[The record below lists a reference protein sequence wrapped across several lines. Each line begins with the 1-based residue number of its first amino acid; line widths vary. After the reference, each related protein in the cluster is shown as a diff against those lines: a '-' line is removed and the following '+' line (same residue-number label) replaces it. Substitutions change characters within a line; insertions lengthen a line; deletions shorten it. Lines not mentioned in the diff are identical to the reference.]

1 MQKISKCRNK
11 HNSTRTNLLREAMCG
26 TQHVQIFGTLEHT
39 LCWTLWGQSLWICV
53 SSKNRKDSR
62 RQVAYNGCI
71 HESLITIKKLI
82 HPLIFLGIKK
92 FEQTLEGKT
101 LKCFFF
107 WENQLKI
114 STCVMYC
121 SHRIPTPFLRNKKE
135 LQRHLMFSNIS
146 CSSDFLWPCDRRS
159 SVCL

>member
-71 HESLITIKKLI
+71 HESLITIKINSSAYFPRYKEI
-82 HPLIFLGIKK
+82 WTNSWRQNTQMFL
-92 FEQTLEGKT
+92 
-101 LKCFFF
+101 
-107 WENQLKI
+107 
-114 STCVMYC
+114 
-121 SHRIPTPFLRNKKE
+121 FLRKSVKNKHMCYV
-135 LQRHLMFSNIS
+135 LFSSHTHTI
-146 CSSDFLWPCDRRS
+146 FTK
-159 SVCL
+159 